1 MKRSITIFAAGAVAF
16 SLAACAPPSTGG
28 NTNPSPQESTSDT
41 TAPGGRTPVRI
52 LQWWANEQGWDT
64 LNGIKAA
71 FEEANPDVELVI
83 EDLPYNQAH
92 DALVTQNL
100 AGEAPDIIISQ
111 AAWLVE
117 FARAGMITPIDDY
130 LDDTVRSGIDPSMLT
145 TYDGHNWGVPTA
157 RNGVAMFYNQ
167 DILDEAGVEVPKTW
181 DDMLAAAPKIAAIG
195 KYALTGNLA
204 SEPPSQITYEVWPLI
219 LQAGGNLLQDGK
231 PAFNS
236 PAGVAALEYLKKL
249 YDGEK
254 FMTPGALAATETQ
267 KRENFVAGNT
277 AFMFDS
283 PAGINIVRKGNPDLK
298 FGTAPMPAGVKSGT
312 VMQGTQLTLSAQSK
326 VKDKAWKFLA
336 WVSSAEG
343 SEKWASSL
351 GFFPSNSKAQEASFV
366 ADNPYLM
373 GFARAYD
380 EADTIE
386 FPDPQLPNS
395 VAMRT
400 AFTVELQ
407 RFIEG
412 EKTAQQ
418 ALDDAAA
425 AWQKELDA

>member
-1 MKRSITIFAAGAVAF
+1 MKRSTTILAASALAF

-28 NTNPSPQESTSDT
+28 NTNPTPEESASD
-41 TAPGGRTPVRI
+41 GGRTKVRI

-92 DALVTQNL
+92 DAIVTQNL
-100 AGEAPDIIISQ
+100 AGEAPDIIVSQ

-117 FARAGMITPIDDY
+117 FARAGIIAPIDDY

-157 RNGVAMFYNQ
+157 RNGVAMFYNE
-167 DILDEAGVEVPKTW
+167 DILKEAGVDVPTTW
-181 DDMLAAAPKIAAIG
+181 DEMLAAAPKIAKTG

-219 LQAGGNLLQDGK
+219 LQAGGNLLKDGK

-249 YDGEK
+249 YDGDK
-254 FMTPGALAATETQ
+254 WVTPGALAATETQ

-277 AFMFDS
+277 AFMYDS
-283 PAGINIVRKGNPDLK
+283 PAGINIVRKGNPELK
-298 FGTAPMPAGVKSGT
+298 FGTAPMPAGVVSGT
-312 VMQGTQLTLSAQSK
+312 VMQGTQLTLAAQGK
-326 VKDKAWKFLA
+326 AKDKAWKFLA

-351 GFFPSNSKAQEASFV
+351 GFFPSNTQAQASSYV
-366 ADNPYLM
+366 ADNPYLL
-373 GFARAYD
+373 GFAKAYD
-380 EADTIE
+380 QADSLE

-400 AFTVELQ
+400 AFTVEVQ
-407 RFIEG
+407 RFMEG

-425 AWQKELDA
+425 AWLKEMDA